1 MNELS
6 LILAAISGLSIIMAL
21 WSWSKSRSDVL
32 RLELV
37 ETQRQS
43 LENETQTTRGELARI
58 QTEVATLQARLENRE
73 HELAELRRE
82 RAAQEQQQRD
92 SAGQQAYLQVK
103 LAELHER
110 LLQEQKAG
118 VEKLK
123 LLEEARA
130 QLGDAFKALSAE
142 ALRANNESFLKLAQE
157 NLQRFQQ
164 AAQNDLA
171 QRQQAIT
178 QLTQPIH
185 ERLEKFDGKL
195 DELERARLGAYHALE
210 AQLKALLETHLPQL
224 HRETANL
231 VKALRQPQ
239 VRGRWGEV
247 QLKRVVEMA
256 GMLEHCDFEEQVS
269 QTTESGRLR
278 PDMIV
283 HLPGGRRIVVD
294 AKAPVEAYLEAVEAQ
309 TDSART
315 DALAKHARQV
325 RAHITQLGRKAYFD
339 QFDPTTTVEMAG
351 MLEHC
356 DFEEQ
361 VSQTTESGRL
371 RPDMIVHLPGGRRIV
386 VDAKAPVEA
395 YLEAV
400 EAQTDSARTDALA
413 KHARQVRAHITQLG
427 RKAYFDQFDPTP
439 EFVVLFVPGEAFF
452 SAALAQDIDLI
463 EYGAENRVIPASPTT
478 LIALLKAVAYGWR
491 QEAIGRNATE
501 IAGLGK
507 ALYDRVAIL
516 ADHWDK
522 VGSRLNQAV
531 GAYNQAVGSLEGRV
545 LPSARKFRDLQSVSA
560 DKEIE
565 TLSPL
570 TIEAR
575 PLTAPEFQP
584 KDNRA

>member
-21 WSWSKSRSDVL
+21 WSWSKSRSDIL

-43 LENETQTTRGELARI
+43 LENETRTTRGELARI

-73 HELAELRRE
+73 HELVELRRE
-82 RAAQEQQQRD
+82 RAVQEQQQRD
-92 SAGQQAYLQVK
+92 LAGQQARLQAK

-118 VEKLK
+118 AEKLK
-123 LLEEARA
+123 LLEEART

-164 AAQNDLA
+164 AAQNDLK

-239 VRGRWGEV
+239 VRGRWGEI

-315 DALAKHARQV
+315 HALAKHARQV
-325 RAHITQLGRKAYFD
+325 R
-339 QFDPTTTVEMAG
+339 E
-351 MLEHC
+351 
-356 DFEEQ
+356 
-361 VSQTTESGRL
+361 
-371 RPDMIVHLPGGRRIV
+371 
-386 VDAKAPVEA
+386 
-395 YLEAV
+395 
-400 EAQTDSARTDALA
+400 
-413 KHARQVRAHITQLG
+413 HITQLG

-463 EYGAENRVIPASPTT
+463 EYGAENQVIPASPTT

-491 QEAIGRNATE
+491 QEAIARNATE

-507 ALYDRVAIL
+507 ALYERVAIL
-516 ADHWDK
+516 ADHWGK

-584 KDNRA
+584 KDNSA